1 MRNVVGIV
9 NLHDCPH
16 LGPLTMSRPLGTTS
30 FLGRYG
36 LMDFTLSNF
45 SNSGIDRVAVLAE
58 TDFHSVRNHLQTGQ
72 VWVNNTRLGFQRILT
87 NENLLPVSK
96 FNTDVGNMIANKG
109 LFFDEHPEYVIVAPA
124 FMLMSYDYRELLKK
138 HTESGADVTILT
150 KHLDNNLD
158 REFYNCDVLRIN
170 DEGKVFGVSTNT
182 CRKKEVDVSLESY
195 IFKPDALVKIVS
207 SAKDISR
214 LYSLRKLINHY
225 IEVGGFDIRA
235 CFFDGCVIPILSF
248 EHYVRHSFNL
258 LKYEE
263 RQKLFRDD
271 WPIYTTTHN
280 TPPALY
286 GEHAIVSNSFIANG
300 CIVKGRVKN
309 SIVSRDVV
317 IEEGASVE
325 DCIIFTKTEIGKNVK
340 VKYVVTDKR
349 AKLVELKK
357 VSGEKDDMLYIGRE
371 ERV

>member
-58 TDFHSVRNHLQTGQ
+58 TDFHSVINHLQTGQ
-72 VWVNNTRLGFQRILT
+72 VWINNTRLGFQRVLT
-87 NENLLPVSK
+87 NESLLGVSK
-96 FNTDVGNMIANKG
+96 FNTDIQNMIVNKG
-109 LFFDEHPEYVIVAPA
+109 LFYDENPEYVIIAPA
-124 FMLMSYDYRELLKK
+124 FMLMSYNYRELLKK
-138 HTESGADVTILT
+138 HIETGADVTILT
-150 KHLDNNLD
+150 KHISNNTD
-158 REFYNCDVLRIN
+158 REFYNCDVLEVGEE
-170 DEGKVFGVSTNT
+170 DKVVGVSTNT
-182 CRKKEVDVSLESY
+182 CRRKEVDISLESF
-195 IFKPDALVKIVS
+195 IFKADSLVNIIS
-207 SAKDISR
+207 EAKDISK
-214 LYSLRKLINHY
+214 LFSLRKLINY
-225 IEVGGFDIRA
+225 FIELGKYDIRA
-235 CFFDGCVIPILSF
+235 AFFDGCVLPILSF

-258 LKYEE
+258 LKVEE
-263 RQKLFRDD
+263 REKLFKDD

-300 CIVKGRVKN
+300 CIIKGRVKN
-309 SIVSRDVV
+309 SIISRDV
-317 IEEGASVE
+317 IIGEGASVE
-325 DCIIFTKTEIGKNVK
+325 DSIIFTKSEIGQNIKI
-340 VKYVVTDKR
+340 KYVVTDKR
-349 AKLVELKK
+349 AKVVEIKK
-357 VSGEKDDMLYIGRE
+357 ISGEKGDMLYIGRE